1 MPHHRVHIIEL
12 SPFGKFNLRRSL
24 DDERNF
30 HGWEQR
36 LNLAERED
44 IIRFV
49 EGGGGF
55 VFRAWR
61 ILI

>member
-30 HGWEQR
+30 HGVETAVESRGKGMLFDLW
-36 LNLAERED
+36 RE
-44 IIRFV
+44 
-49 EGGGGF
+49 EGSCFARG
-55 VFRAWR
+55 